1 RPGGRD
7 TVEMV
12 PVEALTGEEDRVQ
25 APCAQR
31 LTGLEPSLG
40 LLQAGDDL
48 VEARAA
54 GPHRPAGVLAGIVAD
69 VGLRPE
75 PTAVGM
81 GMRFDHA
88 GEDDGFGI
96 AVIDSGRTVALEFC
110 ECPDGADPAV
120 ADQDRL
126 TRRL

>member
-1 RPGGRD
+1 VDALSAQQLGVDRGQMPALVHDEDRPGGRD

-81 GMRFDHA
+81 GM
-88 GEDDGFGI
+88 
-96 AVIDSGRTVALEFC
+96 
-110 ECPDGADPAV
+110 
-120 ADQDRL
+120 
-126 TRRL
+126 